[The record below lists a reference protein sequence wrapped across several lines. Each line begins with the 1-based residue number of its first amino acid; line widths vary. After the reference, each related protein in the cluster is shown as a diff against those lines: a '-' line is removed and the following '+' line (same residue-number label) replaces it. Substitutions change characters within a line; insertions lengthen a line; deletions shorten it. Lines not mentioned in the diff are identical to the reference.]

1 MITEDYIM
9 RMIKDFTTML
19 LALAGKGRSNLYE
32 AEEKLRVSL
41 SDEPTLFQTL
51 SSLIEKGEIN
61 KAENLLFDEVDFE
74 NPEDFILAVR
84 FFDTLNEKDNDFLES
99 HDYSRE
105 EILEGLRDIADKF
118 GIDSDVGNM
127 I

>member
-19 LALAGKGRSNLYE
+19 LALAGKGRSDLYKT
-32 AEEKLRVSL
+32 EEEMRVSL
-41 SDEPTLFQTL
+41 AETPTLLQNL
-51 SSLIEKGEIN
+51 SALIEEGEIN